1 MNHYDA
7 IVVGGGVVG
16 TAAAYRLRQLG
27 VNTLLI
33 DSHDA
38 GRATDAGA
46 GILAP
51 ETGGTTIAPDWH
63 TFAMTACAYYPALLD
78 DLKRDGGGDTGY
90 QVCGEL
96 IVAIDE
102 DELDDYEQK
111 KRVSFERQRA
121 SNHPALD
128 DLREVSPEEAC
139 ALFSPLKPPLKALYF
154 RGGARVDG
162 RLLAGAM
169 LKAAQN
175 RGLDVLAERVEQL
188 VIENCHVTGVRVNG
202 AVIRAEKVII
212 AGGAWSAAFGEQL
225 GCTIPVEP
233 QRGQIIHLRL
243 AGADTANWPVVDA
256 FHGHYL
262 VCWPDGRVVAGATR
276 EVGSG
281 FVPKTTAAGV
291 HEVLG
296 EALRVAPGLSDA
308 EIGEIRIGLRPR
320 TVDNLPVLGTVPT
333 VDGIFLATGHGATGL
348 QLGPYSGKL
357 AAEWVLGDNSVDLNY
372 RAFRLNR
379 WDI

>member
-7 IVVGGGVVG
+7 IVIGGGVVG

-51 ETGGTTIAPDWH
+51 ETGGTTIAPDWY

-96 IVAIDE
+96 IVAVDE
-102 DELDDYEQK
+102 DELDAYEQK
-111 KRVSFERQRA
+111 KRVIFERQR
-121 SNHPALD
+121 SRNHPSPD
-128 DLREVSPEEAC
+128 DLREISPDEAC
-139 ALFSPLKPPLKALYF
+139 ALFPPLKPPLKALYF

-162 RLLAGAM
+162 RLLAAAM
-169 LKAAQN
+169 LNAAQN
-175 RGLDVLAERVEQL
+175 RGLNLLAERVEQL
-188 VIENCHVTGVRVNG
+188 VIENGRVTGVRVNG
-202 AVIRAEKVII
+202 DVIRAEKVII

-243 AGADTANWPVVDA
+243 VGADTADWPVVDA

-281 FVPKTTAAGV
+281 FVPKMSAAGV

-296 EALRVAPGLSDA
+296 EALRVAPGLSTA
-308 EIGEIRIGLRPR
+308 EISEIRIGLRPR
-320 TVDNLPVLGTVPT
+320 TVDNLPVLGTVPS
-333 VDGIFLATGHGATGL
+333 VMA
-348 QLGPYSGKL
+348 YS
-357 AAEWVLGDNSVDLNY
+357 WQPVMVRQVYN
-372 RAFRLNR
+372 
-379 WDI
+379 